1 MHKHKLSLEANVII
15 RSAIETL
22 KKNDNPSSS
31 LDSRILLGH
40 AMGLDRSIYPHENID
55 ITQDEINTFKK
66 LIKERQKG
74 KPVSRIIRKK
84 EFWKMIF
91 TIDDSTLDPRPDSE
105 VIIQTI
111 LNHFID
117 KSKKLRVLDLGSG
130 SGCLGLSIL
139 DEYRKS
145 EAIFFDVSKKSLEMV
160 KLNSLNNKLY
170 ERAKFVHMNWFDK
183 KWDAKIFEIIQKIKF
198 DIIIANP
205 PYIPSNEIKDLEIE
219 VKKFEPILALDGGDD
234 GLESYRCIIPKIKK
248 ILALEGKFFIEI
260 GKDQE
265 NLINQIANSNNLIYK
280 ESNKDL
286 SGITRVL
293 VYGLK

>member
-15 RSAIETL
+15 RSATETL

-40 AMGLDRSIYPHENID
+40 AMGLDRPIYPHENID

-139 DEYRKS
+139 DEYKKS
-145 EAIFFDVSKKSLEMV
+145 EAIFFDISKKSLEMV
-160 KLNSLNNKLY
+160 KLNSLNHKLY

-183 KWDAKIFEIIQKIKF
+183 KWDAKIFEIIKKTKF

-248 ILALEGKFFIEI
+248 ILALEGKLFIEI

>member
-15 RSAIETL
+15 RSATETL

-66 LIKERQKG
+66 LIKERLKG

-139 DEYRKS
+139 DEYKKS
-145 EAIFFDVSKKSLEMV
+145 EAIFFDISKKSLEMV
-160 KLNSLNNKLY
+160 KLNSLNHKLY
-170 ERAKFVHMNWFDK
+170 ERSKFVHMNWFDK
-183 KWDAKIFEIIQKIKF
+183 KWDAKIFEIIKKTKF

-248 ILALEGKFFIEI
+248 ILALEGKLFIEI

>member
-15 RSAIETL
+15 RSATETL

-66 LIKERQKG
+66 LIKERLKG

-160 KLNSLNNKLY
+160 KLNSLNHKLY

-183 KWDAKIFEIIQKIKF
+183 KWDAKIFEIIKKTKF

-248 ILALEGKFFIEI
+248 ILALEGKLFIEI

>member
-1 MHKHKLSLEANVII
+1 MHKHKLSLEANIII
-15 RSAIETL
+15 RSATETL

-74 KPVSRIIRKK
+74 KPVSRIISKK

-139 DEYRKS
+139 DEYKKS
-145 EAIFFDVSKKSLEMV
+145 EAIFFDISKKSLEMV
-160 KLNSLNNKLY
+160 KLNALNNKLY

-183 KWDAKIFEIIQKIKF
+183 KWDSKIFEIIKKTKF

-248 ILALEGKFFIEI
+248 ILALEGKLFIEI

>member
-15 RSAIETL
+15 RSATETL

-66 LIKERQKG
+66 LIKERLKG

-139 DEYRKS
+139 DEYKKS
-145 EAIFFDVSKKSLEMV
+145 EAIFFDISKKSLEMV
-160 KLNSLNNKLY
+160 KLNSLNHKLY

-183 KWDAKIFEIIQKIKF
+183 KWDAKIFEIIKKTKF

-248 ILALEGKFFIEI
+248 ILALEGKLFIEI

>member
-1 MHKHKLSLEANVII
+1 MYKHKSFLEANVII
-15 RSAIETL
+15 RSATELL
-22 KKNDNPSSS
+22 KKSNNPSPS
-31 LDSRILLGH
+31 LDSRILLGY
-40 AMGLDRSIYPHENID
+40 AMGLGRSIYPHENID

-66 LIKERQKG
+66 LIKERLKG

-139 DEYRKS
+139 DEYKKS
-145 EAIFFDVSKKSLEMV
+145 EAIFFDISKKSLEMV
-160 KLNSLNNKLY
+160 KLNSLNHKLY

-183 KWDAKIFEIIQKIKF
+183 KWDAKIFEIIKKTKF

-234 GLESYRCIIPKIKK
+234 GIESYRCIIPKIKK
-248 ILALEGKFFIEI
+248 ILALEGKFVIEI

>member
-1 MHKHKLSLEANVII
+1 MRKHKLSLEANVII
-15 RSAIETL
+15 RSATETL

-139 DEYRKS
+139 DEYKKS
-145 EAIFFDVSKKSLEMV
+145 EAIFFDISKKSLEMV
-160 KLNSLNNKLY
+160 KLNSLNHKLY

-183 KWDAKIFEIIQKIKF
+183 KWDAKIFEIIKKTKF

-205 PYIPSNEIKDLEIE
+205 PYIPSNKIKDLEIE

-248 ILALEGKFFIEI
+248 ILALEGKLFIEI

>member
-15 RSAIETL
+15 RSATETL

-66 LIKERQKG
+66 LIKERLKG

-139 DEYRKS
+139 DEYKKS
-145 EAIFFDVSKKSLEMV
+145 EAIFFDISKKSLEMV
-160 KLNSLNNKLY
+160 KLNSLNHKLF

-183 KWDAKIFEIIQKIKF
+183 KWDAKIFEIIKKTKF

-248 ILALEGKFFIEI
+248 ILALEGKLFIEI

>member
-1 MHKHKLSLEANVII
+1 MHKHNFSLEANVII
-15 RSAIETL
+15 RSGTEIL
-22 KKNDNPSSS
+22 KKNYNPSSS

-66 LIKERQKG
+66 LIKERLKG

-139 DEYRKS
+139 DEYKKS

-183 KWDAKIFEIIQKIKF
+183 KWDAKIFEIIKKIKF

-205 PYIPSNEIKDLEIE
+205 PYIPSKKIKDLEIE
-219 VKKFEPILALDGGDD
+219 VKKFEPILALDGGND

-293 VYGLK
+293 VYGVK

>member
-1 MHKHKLSLEANVII
+1 MHKHILSLEANIII
-15 RSAIETL
+15 RSATETL

-66 LIKERQKG
+66 LIKERLKG

-139 DEYRKS
+139 DEYKKS
-145 EAIFFDVSKKSLEMV
+145 EAIFFDISKKSLEMV
-160 KLNSLNNKLY
+160 KLNSLNHKLY

-183 KWDAKIFEIIQKIKF
+183 KWDAKIFEIIKKTKF
-198 DIIIANP
+198 DIIITNP

-248 ILALEGKFFIEI
+248 ILALEGKLFIEI

>member
-15 RSAIETL
+15 RSATETL

-117 KSKKLRVLDLGSG
+117 KSKKLIVLDLGSG

-139 DEYRKS
+139 DEYKKS

-160 KLNSLNNKLY
+160 KLNSLNHKLY
-170 ERAKFVHMNWFDK
+170 DRAKFVHMNWFYK
-183 KWDAKIFEIIQKIKF
+183 KWDVKIFEIIKKTKF

-248 ILALEGKFFIEI
+248 ILAPEGKFFIEI

-265 NLINQIANSNNLIYK
+265 NLINQIASSNNLIYK

>member
-15 RSAIETL
+15 RSATETL

-40 AMGLDRSIYPHENID
+40 AMGLDRPIYPHENID
-55 ITQDEINTFKK
+55 ITQDEINIFKK
-66 LIKERQKG
+66 LIKERLKG

-139 DEYRKS
+139 DEYKKS
-145 EAIFFDVSKKSLEMV
+145 EAIFFDISKKSLEMV
-160 KLNSLNNKLY
+160 KLNSLNHKLY

-183 KWDAKIFEIIQKIKF
+183 KWDAKIFEIIKKTKF

>member
-1 MHKHKLSLEANVII
+1 MYKHKSFLEANVII
-15 RSAIETL
+15 RSATELL
-22 KKNDNPSSS
+22 KKSNNPSPS
-31 LDSRILLGH
+31 LDSRILLGY

-55 ITQDEINTFKK
+55 ITQEEISTFKK

-74 KPVSRIIRKK
+74 KPVSRILNKK
-84 EFWKMIF
+84 EFWKMMF

-105 VIIQTI
+105 VVIQTI
-111 LNHFID
+111 LNHFSN
-117 KSKKLRVLDLGSG
+117 KSEKLRVLDIGSG
-130 SGCLGLSIL
+130 SGCLGLSII

-145 EAIFFDVSKKSLEMV
+145 KGVFFDASKKSLEIVKFNALKHKIYNRV
-160 KLNSLNNKLY
+160 KLI
-170 ERAKFVHMNWFDK
+170 HMNWFDK
-183 KWDAKIFEIIQKIKF
+183 KWDVKIFETIKKTKF

-205 PYIPSNEIKDLEIE
+205 PYIPSNEINNLEIE
-219 VKKFEPILALDGGDD
+219 VKNFEPILALDGGND
-234 GLESYRCIIPKIKK
+234 GLESYRSIIPKIKN

-265 NLINQIANSNNLIYK
+265 DLINQIATSNNLIYK
-280 ESNKDL
+280 EFNKDL

>member
-15 RSAIETL
+15 RSATETL

-91 TIDDSTLDPRPDSE
+91 IIDDSTLDPRPDSE

-139 DEYRKS
+139 DEYKKS
-145 EAIFFDVSKKSLEMV
+145 EAIFFDISKKSLEMV
-160 KLNSLNNKLY
+160 KLNSLNHKLC

-183 KWDAKIFEIIQKIKF
+183 KWDAKIFEIIKKTKF

-234 GLESYRCIIPKIKK
+234 GLESYRCIMPKIKK

>member
-15 RSAIETL
+15 RSATETL

-31 LDSRILLGH
+31 LDSRMLLGH

-117 KSKKLRVLDLGSG
+117 KSKKLIVLDLGSG

-139 DEYRKS
+139 DEYKKS
-145 EAIFFDVSKKSLEMV
+145 EAIFFDISKKSLEMV
-160 KLNSLNNKLY
+160 KLNSLNHKLY
-170 ERAKFVHMNWFDK
+170 DRAKFVHMNWFYK
-183 KWDAKIFEIIQKIKF
+183 KWDVKIFEIIKKTKF
-198 DIIIANP
+198 DIVIANP

-248 ILALEGKFFIEI
+248 ILAPEGKFFIEI

-265 NLINQIANSNNLIYK
+265 NLINQIASSNNLIYK

>member
-15 RSAIETL
+15 RSATETL

-139 DEYRKS
+139 DEYKKS
-145 EAIFFDVSKKSLEMV
+145 EAIFFDISKKSLEMV
-160 KLNSLNNKLY
+160 KLNSLNHKLY

-183 KWDAKIFEIIQKIKF
+183 KWDAKIFEIIKKTKF

-205 PYIPSNEIKDLEIE
+205 PYIPSNKIKDLEIE

-260 GKDQE
+260 GKGQE
-265 NLINQIANSNNLIYK
+265 NLINQIASSNNLTYK

-293 VYGLK
+293 VYGVK

>member
-15 RSAIETL
+15 RSATETL

>member
-15 RSAIETL
+15 RSATETL

-66 LIKERQKG
+66 LIKERLKG

-139 DEYRKS
+139 DEYKKS
-145 EAIFFDVSKKSLEMV
+145 EAIFFDISKKSLEMV
-160 KLNSLNNKLY
+160 KLNSLNHKLY

-183 KWDAKIFEIIQKIKF
+183 KWDAKIFEIIKKTKF

-205 PYIPSNEIKDLEIE
+205 PYIPSNKIKDLEIE

-248 ILALEGKFFIEI
+248 ILALEGKLFIEI

>member
-15 RSAIETL
+15 RSATETL

-117 KSKKLRVLDLGSG
+117 KSKKLIVLDLGSG

-139 DEYRKS
+139 DEYKKS

-160 KLNSLNNKLY
+160 KLNSLNHKLY
-170 ERAKFVHMNWFDK
+170 DRAKFVNMNWFYK
-183 KWDAKIFEIIQKIKF
+183 KWDVKIFEIIKKTKF
-198 DIIIANP
+198 DIVIANP

-248 ILALEGKFFIEI
+248 ILAPEGKFFIEI

-265 NLINQIANSNNLIYK
+265 NLINQIASSNNLIYK

>member
-15 RSAIETL
+15 RSATETL

-183 KWDAKIFEIIQKIKF
+183 KWDAKIFEIIKKTKF

>member
-1 MHKHKLSLEANVII
+1 MRKHKLSLEANVII
-15 RSAIETL
+15 RSATETL

-66 LIKERQKG
+66 LIKERLKG

-139 DEYRKS
+139 DEYKKS
-145 EAIFFDVSKKSLEMV
+145 EAIFFDISKKSLEMV
-160 KLNSLNNKLY
+160 KLNSLNHKLY

-183 KWDAKIFEIIQKIKF
+183 KWDAKIFEIIKKTKF

-248 ILALEGKFFIEI
+248 ILALEGKLFIEI

>member
-1 MHKHKLSLEANVII
+1 MHKQKLSLEANVII
-15 RSAIETL
+15 RSATETL

-40 AMGLDRSIYPHENID
+40 AMGLSRSIYPHENID

-66 LIKERQKG
+66 LIKERLKG

-111 LNHFID
+111 LNHFFD

-139 DEYRKS
+139 DEYKKS
-145 EAIFFDVSKKSLEMV
+145 EAVFFDISKKSLEMV
-160 KLNSLNNKLY
+160 KLNSLNHKLY

-183 KWDAKIFEIIQKIKF
+183 KWDAKIFEIIKKTKF

-234 GLESYRCIIPKIKK
+234 GLESYRCIVPKIKK
-248 ILALEGKFFIEI
+248 ILALEGKLFIEI

-265 NLINQIANSNNLIYK
+265 NSINQIANSNNLIYK
-280 ESNKDL
+280 ESHKDL

>member
-15 RSAIETL
+15 RSATETL

-31 LDSRILLGH
+31 LDSRMLLGH

-117 KSKKLRVLDLGSG
+117 KSKKLIVLDLGSG

-139 DEYRKS
+139 DEYKKS

-160 KLNSLNNKLY
+160 KLNSLNHKLY
-170 ERAKFVHMNWFDK
+170 DRAKFVHMNWFYK
-183 KWDAKIFEIIQKIKF
+183 KWDVKIFEIIKKTKF
-198 DIIIANP
+198 DIVIANP

-248 ILALEGKFFIEI
+248 ILAPEGKFFIEI

-265 NLINQIANSNNLIYK
+265 NLINQIASSNNLIYK

>member
-15 RSAIETL
+15 RSATETL

-139 DEYRKS
+139 DEYKKS

-183 KWDAKIFEIIQKIKF
+183 KWDAKIFEIIKKTKF

>member
-15 RSAIETL
+15 RSATETL

-31 LDSRILLGH
+31 LDSRMLLGH

-74 KPVSRIIRKK
+74 KPVSRIISKK

-117 KSKKLRVLDLGSG
+117 KSKKLIVLDLGSG

-139 DEYRKS
+139 DEYKKS
-145 EAIFFDVSKKSLEMV
+145 EAIFFDISKKSLEMV
-160 KLNSLNNKLY
+160 KLNSLNHKLY
-170 ERAKFVHMNWFDK
+170 DRAKFVHMNWFYK
-183 KWDAKIFEIIQKIKF
+183 KWDVKIFEIIKKTKF
-198 DIIIANP
+198 DIVIANP

-248 ILALEGKFFIEI
+248 ILAPEGKFFIEI
-260 GKDQE
+260 GRDQE
-265 NLINQIANSNNLIYK
+265 NLINQIASSNNLIYK

>member
-1 MHKHKLSLEANVII
+1 MYKNKLSLEANTILRPAYEI
-15 RSAIETL
+15 L
-22 KKNDNPSSS
+22 KKKDNFASS
-31 LDSRILLGH
+31 LDSRILLGF
-40 AMGLDRSIYPHENID
+40 AMGLERSIYPHENID
-55 ITQDEINTFKK
+55 ITEEEIKAFNG
-66 LIKERQKG
+66 LVKERQKG
-74 KPVSRIIRKK
+74 KPVSRIISKK

-91 TIDDSTLDPRPDSE
+91 TIDDTTLDPRPDSE

-139 DEYRKS
+139 DEYKKS
-145 EAIFFDVSKKSLEMV
+145 EGTFLDVSKKSLEMV
-160 KLNSLNNKLY
+160 KLNALNYKLY
-170 ERAKFVHMNWFDK
+170 ERAKFVHMSWFDK
-183 KWDAKIFEIIQKIKF
+183 KWDAKILEIIKKTKF

-205 PYIPSNEIKDLEIE
+205 PYIPSNKIKDLEIE
-219 VKKFEPILALDGGDD
+219 VKEFEPILALDGGDD

-265 NLINQIANSNNLIYK
+265 NLINQIASSNNLIYK

-293 VYGLK
+293 VYGVK

>member
-1 MHKHKLSLEANVII
+1 MYKHKLSLEANVII
-15 RSAIETL
+15 RSATETL
-22 KKNDNPSSS
+22 MKNDNPSSS

-117 KSKKLRVLDLGSG
+117 KSKKLIVLDLGSG

-139 DEYRKS
+139 DEYKKS

-160 KLNSLNNKLY
+160 KLNSLNHKLY
-170 ERAKFVHMNWFDK
+170 DRAKFVHMNWFYK
-183 KWDAKIFEIIQKIKF
+183 KWDVKIFEIIKKTKF

-248 ILALEGKFFIEI
+248 ILAPEGKFFIEI

>member
-1 MHKHKLSLEANVII
+1 MYKHKLSLEANVII
-15 RSAIETL
+15 RSATETL
-22 KKNDNPSSS
+22 MKNDNPSSS

-40 AMGLDRSIYPHENID
+40 AMGLNRSIYPHENID

-117 KSKKLRVLDLGSG
+117 KSKKLIVLDLGSG

-139 DEYRKS
+139 DEYKKS
-145 EAIFFDVSKKSLEMV
+145 EAIFFDISKKSLEMV
-160 KLNSLNNKLY
+160 KLNSLNHKLY
-170 ERAKFVHMNWFDK
+170 DRAKFVHMNWFYK
-183 KWDAKIFEIIQKIKF
+183 KWDVKIFEIIKKTKF

-248 ILALEGKFFIEI
+248 ILAPEGKFFIEI

-265 NLINQIANSNNLIYK
+265 NLINQIASSNNLIYK

>member
-15 RSAIETL
+15 RSATERL

-139 DEYRKS
+139 DEYKKS
-145 EAIFFDVSKKSLEMV
+145 EAIFFDISKKSLEMV
-160 KLNSLNNKLY
+160 KLNSLNHKLF

-183 KWDAKIFEIIQKIKF
+183 KWDAKIFEIIKKTKF

-265 NLINQIANSNNLIYK
+265 NLINQIASSNNLIYK

-293 VYGLK
+293 VYGIK

>member
-15 RSAIETL
+15 RSATETL

-31 LDSRILLGH
+31 LDSRMLLGH

-117 KSKKLRVLDLGSG
+117 KSKKLIVLDLGSG

-139 DEYRKS
+139 DEYKKS

-160 KLNSLNNKLY
+160 KLNSLNHKLY
-170 ERAKFVHMNWFDK
+170 DRAKFVHMNWFYK
-183 KWDAKIFEIIQKIKF
+183 KWDVKIFEIIKKTKF
-198 DIIIANP
+198 DIVIANP

-248 ILALEGKFFIEI
+248 ILAPEGKFFIEI
-260 GKDQE
+260 GRDQE
-265 NLINQIANSNNLIYK
+265 NLINQIASSNNLIYK

>member
-1 MHKHKLSLEANVII
+1 MYKHKLSLEANVII
-15 RSAIETL
+15 RSATEIL
-22 KKNDNPSSS
+22 KKNDTPSPS

-55 ITQDEINTFKK
+55 ITQDEINIFKK

-74 KPVSRIIRKK
+74 KPVSRIICKK

-91 TIDDSTLDPRPDSE
+91 TIDNSTLDPRPDSE
-105 VIIQTI
+105 VIIQSI

-139 DEYRKS
+139 DEYKQS
-145 EAIFFDVSKKSLEMV
+145 EATFFDVSKKSLEMV
-160 KLNSLNNKLY
+160 KLNALNHKLY
-170 ERAKFVHMNWFDK
+170 RRVKLVHMNWFDK
-183 KWDAKIFEIIQKIKF
+183 KWDTKIFEIAKRTKF

-205 PYIPSNEIKDLEIE
+205 PYIPSNEIEGLKIE
-219 VKKFEPILALDGGDD
+219 VKSFDPISALDGGDD
-234 GLESYRCIIPKIKK
+234 GLDSYRSIIPKIKN

-260 GKDQE
+260 GKDQSK
-265 NLINQIANSNNLIYK
+265 LINQIVSFNDLIYK

>member
-1 MHKHKLSLEANVII
+1 MHKYKFAIEANEII
-15 RSAIETL
+15 RSGTEIL
-22 KKNDNPSSS
+22 KKNNNPSSS

-40 AMGLDRSIYPHENID
+40 AMGLDRSIYPHENIN

-74 KPVSRIIRKK
+74 KPVSRIVSKK
-84 EFWKMIF
+84 QFWKMIF
-91 TIDDSTLDPRPDSE
+91 TIDDTTLDPRPDSE

-111 LNHFID
+111 LNHFIY

-139 DEYRKS
+139 DEYKKS
-145 EAIFFDVSKKSLEMV
+145 EVTFLDVSKKSLEIV
-160 KLNSLNNKLY
+160 KLNALNYKLY
-170 ERAKFVHMNWFDK
+170 ERAQFVHMSWFDK
-183 KWDAKIFEIIQKIKF
+183 KWDAKICEIIKETKF

-205 PYIPSNEIKDLEIE
+205 PYIPSNKIKDLEIE

-260 GKDQE
+260 GKGQE
-265 NLINQIANSNNLIYK
+265 NLINQIASFNNLTYE

-293 VYGLK
+293 VYGVK

>member
-15 RSAIETL
+15 RSATETL

-139 DEYRKS
+139 DEYKKS
-145 EAIFFDVSKKSLEMV
+145 EAIFFDISKKSLEMV
-160 KLNSLNNKLY
+160 KLNSLNHKLY

-183 KWDAKIFEIIQKIKF
+183 KWDAKIFEIIKKTKF

-248 ILALEGKFFIEI
+248 NII
-260 GKDQE
+260 
-265 NLINQIANSNNLIYK
+265 S
-280 ESNKDL
+280 
-286 SGITRVL
+286 
-293 VYGLK
+293 